1 MLKKGFIL
9 SLRYSLGR
17 YNIFRDWLMGVF
29 QLVARAPLKKR
40 WRRDEKTGKTIKL
53 KDFRTFPIRR
63 DELLTRYVEE

>member
-1 MLKKGFIL
+1 
-9 SLRYSLGR
+9 
-17 YNIFRDWLMGVF
+17 MGVF